1 MNKDISLLVRP
12 ASNGDLAGI
21 MKIMER
27 ARSFMASVGNP
38 NQWIAGY
45 PQKELME
52 SEIAEGHCFVCIN
65 VDGKLVA
72 TFCFIDGVDPN
83 YKYIEDGEWLNDK
96 PYSVLHRLASDG
108 TCSGIF
114 DFCLEWCSSRS
125 RNIRVD
131 THRDNQILQ
140 HLLLKHGFTYCG
152 IIYVSNGTPRLA
164 FQRCI

>member
-27 ARSFMASVGNP
+27 ARSFMVSVGNP

-52 SEIAEGHCFVCIN
+52 SEIAEGHCFVCVN
-65 VDGKLVA
+65 PDGKLVA

-114 DFCLEWCSSRS
+114 DFCLE
-125 RNIRVD
+125 
-131 THRDNQILQ
+131 
-140 HLLLKHGFTYCG
+140 
-152 IIYVSNGTPRLA
+152 
-164 FQRCI
+164 